1 MNAHQILSVAVRL
14 IAIWL
19 FLYALSNITGTYIQT
34 SKLGAANALQP
45 ILWSLGLIVLICSLL
60 WIFPSFIA
68 RKILP
73 HISTPEEKTASFDD
87 WFSLG
92 CSLIGVWVL
101 AKAIPA
107 LVSYWLTNYLSK
119 LTYGSVYLEDPNRS
133 LLIAFNVLHII
144 FGIWLF
150 MGARGLKKAF
160 RWARNV

>member
-1 MNAHQILSVAVRL
+1 MNAQQILSVAVRL

-34 SKLGAANALQP
+34 SKLGAHNALQP

-73 HISTPEEKTASFDD
+73 HTSTPAEKTASFDD

-107 LVSYWLTNYLSK
+107 LAGYWLTNYLLK
-119 LTYGSVYLEDPNRS
+119 LTYGNGYTEDPNRYFLVS
-133 LLIAFNVLHII
+133 FDVVHIV

-160 RWARNV
+160 HWARNV

>member
-1 MNAHQILSVAVRL
+1 MNAQQILSVAVRL

-34 SKLGAANALQP
+34 NKLGAQNALQP
-45 ILWSLGLIVLICSLL
+45 ILWALGLIVLICSLL

-73 HISTPEEKTASFDD
+73 HTTTPEEKTASFDD